1 MARGS
6 TLLAYAVTRIVLA
19 IPMLLIL
26 LTAVFV
32 VLRILPGD
40 PILALWGGRNP
51 PQSAIDA
58 ARQQLGLDQPVWV
71 QYVTYLKN
79 VFTGNLGISIGE
91 LYRGQPVWNQI
102 EVRFPATVELA
113 VGGMLVASLV
123 GIPLG
128 VMAGANRDRPVDLAV
143 RLYGTIIW
151 VIPIFWLGLILQL
164 IFGVWLQWLPAN
176 GRWTGTDIPCAPP
189 SCQATV
195 FGHLFVY
202 RTGMYTIDS
211 LIEGNLAHFVN
222 AVSHLVL
229 PCITLG
235 LVLSGFFAKTVRANM
250 LRTIGSDFTEAAR
263 ARGVRKRAIVYRHAF
278 KNALVPVITVL
289 GLQFAILFAG
299 AILTEKTFSI
309 QGLGILLLNSI
320 TSKDM
325 TMIQG
330 VVVFYATII
339 VVMSLVIDIIGAM
352 IDPRIRL

>member
-6 TLLAYAVTRIVLA
+6 SLLGYVLARMLLAV
-19 IPMLLIL
+19 PMLLIL
-26 LTAVFV
+26 LTAAFI
-32 VLRILPGD
+32 VLRVLPGD

-58 ARQQLGLDQPVWV
+58 ARQQLGLDQPVPV

-91 LYRGQPVWNQI
+91 LYHGQPVWHQI
-102 EVRFPATVELA
+102 SIRFPATVELA
-113 VGGMLVASLV
+113 IGGMLIACLV

-128 VMAGANRDRPVDLAV
+128 VLAGANRDKPIDLAV
-143 RLYGTIIW
+143 RIYGTVIW
-151 VIPIFWLGLILQL
+151 VVPIFWLGLVLQL
-164 IFGVWLQWLPAN
+164 IFGVWLGWLPTS
-176 GRWTGTDIPCAPP
+176 GRTTATDIPCEPP
-189 SCQATV
+189 SSCAI
-195 FGHLFVY
+195 
-202 RTGMYTIDS
+202 RTGLYTIDS
-211 LIEGNLAHFVN
+211 LIEGNFRHFVT
-222 AVSHLVL
+222 AVEHLIL
-229 PCITLG
+229 PSVTLG

-250 LRTIGSDFTEAAR
+250 LRTIGADYTEAAA
-263 ARGVRKRAIVYRHAF
+263 ARGIPRRMIVYRHAF
-278 KNALVPVITVL
+278 KNALVPVVTVL

-309 QGLGILLLNSI
+309 QGLGILLLNSVI
-320 TSKDM
+320 SKDM

-339 VVMSLVIDIIGAM
+339 VVVSLVIDVIGAM